1 MISTLSALESEA
13 IFIIREAF
21 VQAEKPVILYSMGKD
36 SSVLLHLAKK
46 AFAPSPLPMPLLH
59 IDTLWKFKEM
69 YALRRK
75 IASEEDIEMHVHV
88 NVEGKSGAVSPFDGN
103 GEAHT
108 ELMKTQAL
116 KQALDSH
123 KFDVVFGGARRDE
136 ERSRAKERI
145 FSFRNSQHYWDVKKQ
160 RPEPWQIYNGMK
172 LPGESIRVYPLSNW
186 TELDI
191 WFYIAKENIE
201 VVPLYFAAKRPVVV
215 RGNKIVMIDDERI
228 SLLPGES
235 VRMKKIRFRTLGCY
249 PLTGGI
255 ESSADSLLKVI
266 KETAESKMS
275 ERENRAIDSGNS
287 SMEQK
292 KQAGYF

>member
-1 MISTLSALESEA
+1 MISALSALESEA

-88 NVEGKSGAVSPFDGN
+88 NSEGKSGAVSPFDGN

-172 LPGESIRVYPLSNW
+172 LPSESIRVYPLSNW

-215 RGNKIVMIDDERI
+215 RGNKIVMIDDERL

-266 KETAESKMS
+266 KETAESNMS
-275 ERENRAIDSGNS
+275 ERENRAIDSGDS

>member
-1 MISTLSALESEA
+1 MISALSALESEA

-69 YALRRK
+69 YDLRRK
-75 IASEEDIEMHVHV
+75 IASDEDIKLHVHV
-88 NVEGKSGAVSPFDGN
+88 NAEGKSGAVSPFDGN

-116 KQALDSH
+116 KQALDSY

-136 ERSRAKERI
+136 EKSRAKERI

-160 RPEPWQIYNGMK
+160 RPEPWQIYNGMT

-201 VVPLYFAAKRPVVV
+201 VVPLYFAAKRPVVL
-215 RGNKIVMIDDERI
+215 RGHKILMVDDERL

-275 ERENRAIDSGNS
+275 ERENRAIDFGDS